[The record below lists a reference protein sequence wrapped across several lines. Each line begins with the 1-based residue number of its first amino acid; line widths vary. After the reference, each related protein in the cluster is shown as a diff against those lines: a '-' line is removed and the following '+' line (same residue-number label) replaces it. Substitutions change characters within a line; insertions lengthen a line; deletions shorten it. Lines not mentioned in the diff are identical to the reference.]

1 MRPFWD
7 IVVNT
12 FRSGGCILRIVDS
25 KRNQQVFIGLFL
37 LAGVLHVVEDWLH
50 NVPAPD
56 YSLVTLCFCF
66 VFSIYSALLLIWI
79 RSVYSRLLPT
89 KARGYL
95 ITMTLLM
102 LLYLCL
108 RVYRYRVALS
118 AAALRLTWFAFYLP
132 MTVIPALFWMVCVRV
147 ARGETRRGWEERL
160 LLIPAAL
167 FSVLIL
173 TNDLHHLVFVP
184 KPGIGEL
191 IGSNGTYTYRLPFY
205 LTYAW
210 MILAVAAGL
219 FLLIRACGH
228 GKSKKTILLFL
239 AVTFVWFGLI
249 ELHRLKKI
257 VEFIPPYEAPEIHV
271 FSMLAICEIC
281 IQKRLIP
288 HNVNY
293 SEFFEEL
300 PMPVLITDREFCV
313 VYRSAEEIH
322 ANSDQ
327 LSAALEAPIQIR
339 LNQKLS
345 GKRISGGFAFWLV
358 DETEVQKANEA
369 LSEANE
375 LLESENTL
383 IKYENRQKEQTAYL
397 RSRHHIYHEIAEQMY
412 PWQKRIEELLNSAR
426 PGTPAFRRDI
436 ASVSVLNA
444 YVKRKT
450 NLLLMVSEQK
460 EIPLWELFLAVSE
473 SGRYLSYADLKTSVD
488 ESGFMETQSPDAEAL
503 LPSGLIIA
511 LYDTF
516 EILAEQ
522 LLGSASLL
530 MVSYSQGTLRL
541 AANPKTQIATAD
553 TPLPVRSDEHEG
565 IQSLTVCIREGGGM
579 K

>member
-1 MRPFWD
+1 MHR
-7 IVVNT
+7 VN
-12 FRSGGCILRIVDS
+12 G
-25 KRNQQVFIGLFL
+25 KRNICGFIGLLF

-50 NVPAPD
+50 NVPEPD
-56 YSLVTLCFCF
+56 YSLVTLCFCL
-66 VFSIYSALLLIWI
+66 VFSIYAGLLLIWI
-79 RSVYSRLLPT
+79 QSVYDRLLPT

-95 ITMTLLM
+95 ISMALLM

-108 RVYRYRVALS
+108 RVYKYRVAVS
-118 AAALRLTWFAFYLP
+118 VAALRLTWYAFYLP
-132 MTVIPALFWMVCVRV
+132 MTVIPALFWMVCVRI
-147 ARGETRRGWEERL
+147 ARGESDRGWDERI

-167 FSVLIL
+167 LSVLIL
-173 TNDLHHLVFVP
+173 TNDLHHMVFVP
-184 KPGIGEL
+184 KPGIGDWY
-191 IGSNGTYTYRLPFY
+191 GSSGTYTYRLPFY
-205 LTYAW
+205 LSYAW

-219 FLLIRACGH
+219 FLLIRACGR
-228 GKSKKTILLFL
+228 GKNKRTILLFA
-239 AVTFVWFGLI
+239 AVLFAWLVLI
-249 ELHRLKKI
+249 GLHRLKKI
-257 VEFIPPYEAPEIHV
+257 VAFIPPYESPELHV

-293 SEFFEEL
+293 AEFFAEL
-300 PMPVLITDREFCV
+300 PMPVLITDRKLCA

-322 ANSDQ
+322 ASADQ
-327 LSAALEAPIQIR
+327 LSAALEAPIR
-339 LNQKLS
+339 VRSDQKLS
-345 GKRISGGFAFWLV
+345 GKRICGGFAFWIE
-358 DETEVQKANEA
+358 DESEVQKANET

-383 IKYENRQKEQTAYL
+383 IEYENRQKEQNAYL
-397 RSRHHIYHEIAEQMY
+397 RSRHRIYHEIAEEVY

-426 PGTPAFRRDI
+426 PGTPSFRRDI

-450 NLLLMVSEQK
+450 NLLLTLSEQK
-460 EIPLWELFLAVSE
+460 EIPLRELYLAVSE
-473 SGRYLSYADLKTSVD
+473 SGRYLSYAGLKSSVD
-488 ESGFMETQSPDAEAL
+488 ERGFTEENPDAEAL

-516 EILAEQ
+516 EILAER
-522 LLGSASLL
+522 LLGCATLL

-541 AANPKTQIATAD
+541 AADPKASIETTG
-553 TPLPVRSDEHEG
+553 TPLPVRSDEREG
-565 IQSLTVCIREGGGM
+565 IRYLTVCTREGGGT